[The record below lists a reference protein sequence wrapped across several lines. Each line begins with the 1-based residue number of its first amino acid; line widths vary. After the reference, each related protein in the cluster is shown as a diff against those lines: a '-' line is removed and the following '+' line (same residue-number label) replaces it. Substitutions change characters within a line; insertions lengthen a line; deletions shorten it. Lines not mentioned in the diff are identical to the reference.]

1 MATLREIKRRIK
13 SINSTAKV
21 THAMELVAAAKM
33 RKSQEKAIESRP
45 YTNTLTEVTQYLKP
59 ETHKKRHPLLT
70 HGRSETQLLI
80 LLTTDRGLVGGLNL
94 NVIRQISQSELKNIK
109 YIVVGKKGSNFA
121 AKTGQDIIA
130 SFASDEQEILDL
142 ARSLTKLAVDSFKT
156 DEAQNVFL
164 VYPDFQST
172 IKQVPTIVKL
182 LPIALEE
189 TEETANIPTQQPTNL
204 LFEPSADYILEK
216 ILPHHI
222 LTKIYQALLEA
233 KASEHSAR
241 MVAMKNATDAANDLV
256 DDLTLTYNQARQEA
270 ITNELLDIITAQS
283 AFA

>member
-33 RKSQEKAIESRP
+33 RKSQEQALLSRP
-45 YTNTLTEVTQYLKP
+45 YTSTLSQVIGYLTP
-59 ETHKKRHPLLT
+59 ETRKRRHTLLT
-70 HGRSETQLLI
+70 TGRGETQLVI

-94 NVIRQISQSELKNIK
+94 NLFRQIAQSELKDIK
-109 YIVVGKKGSNFA
+109 FITVGKKGSSMA
-121 AKTGQDIIA
+121 AKTGKDILA
-130 SFASDEQEILDL
+130 GFNADEQSILDL
-142 ARSLTKLAVDSFKT
+142 ARSLTKLAIDTFKT
-156 DEAQNVFL
+156 GEAQNVFL

-172 IKQVPTIVKL
+172 IKQIPTITKI
-182 LPIALEE
+182 LPIDIEE
-189 TEETANIPTQQPTNL
+189 ASESQSTDIHPEL

-222 LTKIYQALLEA
+222 LTRIYQAALEA

-256 DDLTLTYNQARQEA
+256 GDLTLTYNQARQEA
-270 ITNELLDIITAQS
+270 ITSELLDIITAQS
-283 AFA
+283 AFS

>member
-33 RKSQEKAIESRP
+33 RRSQEKALLSRP
-45 YTNTLTEVTQYLKP
+45 YTNTLSQVIRYLAP
-59 ETHKKRHPLLT
+59 EMHKKRHSLLT
-70 HGRSETQLLI
+70 RGRGDTQLVI
-80 LLTTDRGLVGGLNL
+80 LLSTDRGLVGGLNL
-94 NVIRQISQSELKNIK
+94 NVLRLTRESELKNIK
-109 YIVVGKKGSNFA
+109 FIVVGKKGLSMT
-121 AKTGQDIIA
+121 AKTGGDIIA
-130 SFASDEQEILDL
+130 SFGSDQQPFLDL
-142 ARSLTKLAVDSFKT
+142 ARSLTKLAIDTFKT
-156 DEAQNVFL
+156 GEAQNVFI

-172 IKQVPTIVKL
+172 IKQVPTITKL
-182 LPIALEE
+182 LPIELEVIGQE
-189 TEETANIPTQQPTNL
+189 DNQASLPDYL

-256 DDLTLTYNQARQEA
+256 TDLTLTYNQARQEA
-270 ITNELLDIITAQS
+270 VTRELLDIITAQA
-283 AFA
+283 AFE